1 METRRKLTKGRI
13 DKFGKLAL
21 MRLRFGPN
29 RHIENIESA
38 VYAMA
43 NIAVEQEEI
52 HPRKLMR
59 SVLGSANPPAGNA
72 TKARRERHEHAIE
85 RIGNFRLSHEGRGY
99 LL

>member
-52 HPRKLMR
+52 HPSQIDAFRVGVCE
-59 SVLGSANPPAGNA
+59 S
-72 TKARRERHEHAIE
+72 ARRQRNESKKGEA
-85 RIGNFRLSHEGRGY
+85 
-99 LL
+99 